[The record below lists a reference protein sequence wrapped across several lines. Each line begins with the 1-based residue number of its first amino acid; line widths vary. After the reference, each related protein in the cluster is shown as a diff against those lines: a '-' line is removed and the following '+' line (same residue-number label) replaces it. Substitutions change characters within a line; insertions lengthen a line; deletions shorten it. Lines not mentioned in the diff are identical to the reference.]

1 MMTGDAYRVPL
12 QIETNEGFLT
22 SEDLEDIEV
31 FIGSIRKTLQQG
43 DVTYDLD
50 ENVFLVALSQRE
62 TFRLKGEEKV
72 QARCKF
78 LSGDVIG
85 VDFGTIDVKKS
96 TSKVVL

>member
-1 MMTGDAYRVPL
+1 MMTGDAYSVPL
-12 QIETNEGFLT
+12 QIETSEGFLT
-22 SEDLEDIEV
+22 PDELEDIEV

-43 DVTYDLD
+43 HITYDYD
-50 ENVFLVALSQRE
+50 ENVFLVNITQKE

-78 LSGDVIG
+78 TSGDVVG
-85 VDFGTIDVKKS
+85 VDFGTIDVTKS